1 MNILITGSKGFVG
14 KNLTIA
20 LRRRHDLTI
29 NEFDVDSSPEKLNEL
44 LPNADIIFHLAGVNR
59 PQNVDEFKKVNADLS
74 RQICDTLREYKRKP
88 LVIFSSST
96 QAALENPYGASKRI
110 AEEEFF
116 KLNRDS
122 GVPVA
127 IYRLPGVFG
136 KWCRPNYNSVVATF
150 CYNIANGIPINIS
163 DPDHSV
169 NLVYIDDV
177 VGSFLQAMDGKI
189 KPGNDGFYA
198 VNKTHTITLG
208 RLADAIHTFRKSR
221 ETLQVSD
228 FSDHFIKCLYA
239 SYTSYLPTDD
249 FAYSLDQRVDQRGE
263 LAELLKSSAIGQI
276 FVSRTRPGITRGNHF
291 HDTKVEKFVV
301 LEGEAVI
308 RFRHIGTDV
317 RGQGSSSFAKASVD
331 REVGGTE
338 IRNQR
343 SEVIEYRINGRDFK
357 VVDIPA
363 GYTHSI
369 ENIGSNDLIVLFWAD
384 EIFDPDKP
392 DTYYEEV

>member
-1 MNILITGSKGFVG
+1 
-14 KNLTIA
+14 
-20 LRRRHDLTI
+20 
-29 NEFDVDSSPEKLNEL
+29 
-44 LPNADIIFHLAGVNR
+44 
-59 PQNVDEFKKVNADLS
+59 
-74 RQICDTLREYKRKP
+74 
-88 LVIFSSST
+88 
-96 QAALENPYGASKRI
+96 
-110 AEEEFF
+110 
-116 KLNRDS
+116 
-122 GVPVA
+122 
-127 IYRLPGVFG
+127 VFG

-163 DPDHSV
+163 DPAHSV
-169 NLVYIDDV
+169 DLVYIDDV
-177 VGSFLQAMDGKI
+177 IDSFIQAMDGKL

-208 RLADAIHTFRKSR
+208 RLADTLHSFRKSR
-221 ETLQVSD
+221 ESLQLSD
-228 FSDHFIKCLYA
+228 FSDPFIKCLYA
-239 SYTSYLPTDD
+239 TYSAYLPTDN

-308 RFRHIGTDV
+308 RFRHIGTDI
-317 RGQGSSSFAKASVD
+317 RGQGSSSFAKASAD
-331 REVGGTE
+331 REVGGQRAE
-338 IRNQR
+338 I
-343 SEVIEYRINGRDFK
+343 IEYRINGRDFK